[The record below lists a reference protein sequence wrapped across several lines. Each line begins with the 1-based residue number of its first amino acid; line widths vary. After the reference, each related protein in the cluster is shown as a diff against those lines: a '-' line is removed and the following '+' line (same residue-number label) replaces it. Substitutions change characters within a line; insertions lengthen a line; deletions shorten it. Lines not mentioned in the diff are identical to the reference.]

1 MKIPQIFLVES
12 HHRAGSLA
20 KVLAA
25 IAEAGLVLQDLESIR
40 RHQDKTVWELTLEV
54 DPAEEQAVIEKINAL
69 PNARVLGKSDRVF
82 KRHLGGKIR
91 TVSRRTVLSMRMLR
105 DVYTP
110 GVAQVCLAI
119 QKDPSLARTYTSLAS
134 TVAIVTNGTAILG
147 LGAIGAVPGL
157 PVMEG
162 KAALFAELVG
172 LSGVPILLNE
182 TDPQKIVEIVCA
194 IAPSFGAIQLEDI
207 AAPTCFEVE
216 EALMSRLGMP
226 VMHDDQHGTAT
237 VVLAAILNA
246 CHLTNRDL
254 SRSVVGQIGL
264 GAAGLGLARL
274 LQATGTGRLLG
285 TDLRPDA
292 LERLSAVGG
301 EPASLDEIMAHSDIV
316 VALSGVPGL
325 IKPQMVRQGQI
336 ILALS
341 NPEAEIS
348 PRLAL
353 EQGAAYASDG
363 RSVNNILAFPGLFKG
378 ALESGVSRFTEAM
391 YTRAARCLAQLA
403 PQGELVPD
411 PLDRAVHQAVA
422 VAVYEEACGRPY
434 QDRPGTSNDAEA

>member
-40 RHQDKTVWELTLEV
+40 RHQDKTIWELTLEV
-54 DPAEEQAVIEKINAL
+54 DPAEEQAVIEKIDAL

-82 KRHLGGKIR
+82 KRHQGGKIR
-91 TVSRRTVLSMRMLR
+91 MVSRRSILSMRMLR

-119 QKDPSLARTYTSLAS
+119 QKDPSLARRYTSLS
-134 TVAIVTNGTAILG
+134 NTVAIVTNGTAILG

-162 KAALFAELVG
+162 KAALFAELAG

-207 AAPTCFEVE
+207 AAPACFEVE
-216 EALMSRLGMP
+216 EALMTRLGIP

-246 CHLTNRDL
+246 CRLTNKEL

-292 LERLSAVGG
+292 LERLCALGG
-301 EPASLDEIMAHSDIV
+301 EPASLEEIMAQSDIV
-316 VALSGVPGL
+316 IALSGVPGL
-325 IKPQMVRQGQI
+325 IKPQQVRQGQI

-353 EQGAAYASDG
+353 EHGAAYASDG

-378 ALESGVSRFTEAM
+378 ALEAGASRFTDAM
-391 YTRAARCLAQLA
+391 YTKAARCLVQLT

-411 PLDRAVHQAVA
+411 PLDRSVHHAVT
-422 VAVYEEACGRPY
+422 VAVYEEVCGHPY
-434 QDRPGTSNDAEA
+434 QPIPGTNADTEP